1 MMIMRLFSLLALAL
15 CLGILLPVQPVYAG
29 GAKSG
34 SVFPR
39 NLSVEEIAKMVYEAA
54 KNDPANAAVIF
65 MDALASRDSWTA
77 PELSL
82 LVDSLLIAVPDM
94 PVSELPSIIVDGTNI
109 SQDVI
114 QQVTEHINSEVI
126 VPQNPVIEPQPPTV
140 PVYPVVP
147 SPDEV
152 SGVK

>member
-1 MMIMRLFSLLALAL
+1 MRLVPLLICAL
-15 CLGILLPVQPVYAG
+15 CLGAFLPIQPVYAG

-54 KNDPANAAVIF
+54 KNDPANAAINF

-94 PVSELPSIIVDGTNI
+94 PVSELPSIIVDGANV

-114 QQVTEHINSEVI
+114 QQVTEHVNAEVSG
-126 VPQNPVIEPQPPTV
+126 PPSPVIQPVLPTV

-147 SPDEV
+147 SPDDV

>member
-1 MMIMRLFSLLALAL
+1 MRLFSLLAFVF
-15 CLGILLPVQPVYAG
+15 CLGTLLPVQFAYAG

-65 MDALASRDSWTA
+65 MDALASRDGWTA
-77 PELSL
+77 PELKL

-109 SQDVI
+109 PQDVI
-114 QQVTEHINSEVI
+114 QQVTEQINSESV
-126 VPQNPVIEPQPPTV
+126 VPQSPVIEPQLPTV

-152 SGVK
+152 SDVK